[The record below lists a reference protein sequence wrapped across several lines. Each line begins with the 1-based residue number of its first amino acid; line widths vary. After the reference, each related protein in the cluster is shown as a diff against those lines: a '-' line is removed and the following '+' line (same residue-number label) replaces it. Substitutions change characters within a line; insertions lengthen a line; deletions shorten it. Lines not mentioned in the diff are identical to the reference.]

1 MKLDDGH
8 REYARA
14 ALDEASVDADPFRQ
28 CRVWLDEAMSAIP
41 EGFNIMTLATVS
53 PEGAPDARTVLL
65 KSLEADGLVFYTDY
79 RSPKAAHLA
88 ANPSAC
94 LLFFWGGLERQVRV
108 TGDVARLSAE
118 DSAAYFS
125 TRPRGSQLGAWASH
139 QSAVLAGGRPE
150 LEEALRTVESRVGDG
165 PVPLPSH
172 WGGYLLR
179 PSAFEFWQ
187 GRVNRLHD
195 RIRYRRTDGS
205 WVLERLSP

>member
-1 MKLDDGH
+1 MKLEDGH

-14 ALDEASVDADPFRQ
+14 ALDEASVDADPIRQ
-28 CRVWLDEAMSAIP
+28 CRIWLDEARSAIP
-41 EGFNIMTLATVS
+41 EGFNVMTLATVS
-53 PEGAPDARTVLL
+53 SEGVPDARTLLL
-65 KSLEADGLVFYTDY
+65 KSLEADGLVFFTDY
-79 RSPKAAHLA
+79 RSTKAGHLA

-94 LLFFWGGLERQVRV
+94 LLFFWDLLERQVRV
-108 TGDVARLSAE
+108 TGEVVRISAE

-125 TRPRGSQLGAWASH
+125 SRPRGSQLGAWASH

-150 LEEALRTVESRVGDG
+150 LEEALRSVESRFGDG

-179 PSAFEFWQ
+179 PSIFEFWQ

-195 RIRYRRTDGS
+195 RVRYRLADGS
-205 WVLERLSP
+205 WVRERLSP